1 MQSKEKIVN
10 SLLYYGLSLNMSDF
24 GGNFYITFLLSGIVE
39 LPSQLLSP
47 LMLRYMGRRKLY
59 ALFTFITGVSCFAI
73 IPVQRE
79 WIKVTLALIGKFS
92 VSTSFNVYS
101 IHGPELLPTVLRQR
115 GMGFAS
121 FVGRVGSISG
131 PFMKNLAADYG
142 LTLVMILYGC
152 LMCVGSVLGLLL
164 PETKDR
170 EIPDTIEEAER
181 PCYSLKY
188 TMVSSKMP
196 EVKHIADI
204 VGEWGKWQLLLFSFY
219 FLLLGTDAINNMA
232 YAFHAYNND
241 FWCSDVPPDYTNKT
255 KDMKCF
261 KFTNRSEKCNEWT
274 YDWSVFGKTINT
286 ECAID
291 NIWHRFR
298 KRHICWD
305 MYSLD
310 LYSHTIQTNTAEE

>member
-1 MQSKEKIVN
+1 
-10 SLLYYGLSLNMSDF
+10 MSDF

-121 FVGRVGSISG
+121 FVGR
-131 PFMKNLAADYG
+131 AANYG

-164 PETKDR
+164 PETKGR

-181 PCYSLKY
+181 PCYS
-188 TMVSSKMP
+188 VKM
-196 EVKHIADI
+196 
-204 VGEWGKWQLLLFSFY
+204 
-219 FLLLGTDAINNMA
+219 
-232 YAFHAYNND
+232 
-241 FWCSDVPPDYTNKT
+241 
-255 KDMKCF
+255 
-261 KFTNRSEKCNEWT
+261 
-274 YDWSVFGKTINT
+274 KTI
-286 ECAID
+286 
-291 NIWHRFR
+291 
-298 KRHICWD
+298 
-305 MYSLD
+305 
-310 LYSHTIQTNTAEE
+310 TN